1 MTNYDIDELERQGL
15 IPNANYNFV
24 DLETEIQN
32 VWQTKDDLDSIT
44 GRLYDDPDGPMTE
57 DEIGNVLVGLS
68 ELHET
73 RCKKLWKVFEAIL
86 SQRRNSQEAHP
97 VENTVDLPFPLDRGA
112 TADNNE
118 ITRET
123 GRGVQLD
130 NEGERFR
137 SEGDDPNKW
146 DSGNS
151 AKLKTWQSNVN
162 EQAHKNLDQQENS
175 INKVPKYYREG
186 LNPNDFEKD

>member
-15 IPNANYNFV
+15 RDFIDQRYDFV

-57 DEIGNVLVGLS
+57 DEIGNVLCGLS

-146 DSGNS
+146 DSGND
-151 AKLKTWQSNVN
+151 
-162 EQAHKNLDQQENS
+162 EYPEEYS
-175 INKVPKYYREG
+175 IKKVPKYYRDGMNE
-186 LNPNDFEKD
+186 NPETD

>member
-1 MTNYDIDELERQGL
+1 MTNYDMDELERQGL
-15 IPNANYNFV
+15 IPDYPKYDFV

-44 GRLYDDPDGPMTE
+44 ERIYDDPDGPMTE
-57 DEIGNVLVGLS
+57 DQIGNVLCGLS

-86 SQRRNSQEAHP
+86 SQRRNTPHDAVS
-97 VENTVDLPFPLDRGA
+97 PFPTNAENIARGA
-112 TADNNE
+112 AQTNNE
-118 ITRET
+118 ITRDY
-123 GRGVQLD
+123 RGVQLD

-137 SEGDDPNKW
+137 TEGNDPNKW

-162 EQAHKNLDQQENS
+162 KEFHKKLEEEHS
-175 INKVPKYYREG
+175 IKKVPKYYREG